1 MKDWIKAGEIAGE
14 SREFGKKL
22 IKVGASHKEITEKIE
37 SKIIE
42 LGGKLAFPTQM
53 SINHVAA
60 HYTALLNKDFKFEEG
75 DVVKLDLG
83 VSINGAIGDTAVT
96 VDLGDNEKLVKASRN
111 ALNSAL
117 EITKP
122 GVTIGEIGKTIQEEI
137 TNLGFK
143 PIKNLGGHGLDKYQ
157 IHTEPTIPNY
167 DNGDETKLK
176 KDQKIAVE
184 PFASNGSGFVTDG
197 NPSEIFQLTHVK
209 NIRLQS
215 AREILKY
222 ISEEFKTL
230 PFAKRSLLVKFNKLQ
245 IATGLLALKREGIL
259 HEYGTL
265 PERDKGAMVSQAE
278 HSLIVGEK
286 VTTKI

>member
-14 SREFGKKL
+14 AREFGKKL
-22 IKVGASHKEITEKIE
+22 IRIGASHKEVTEKIE
-37 SKIIE
+37 SKIGE

-53 SINHVAA
+53 SVNHIAA
-60 HYTALLNKDFKFEEG
+60 HYTALLDKDFNFEEG

-96 VDLGDNEKLVKASRN
+96 VDLGNNEKLVKASRN

-117 EITKP
+117 EIVKP
-122 GVTIGEIGKTIQEEI
+122 GTTLGEIGRTIQEEI
-137 TNLGFK
+137 TKLGFK
-143 PIKNLGGHGLDKYQ
+143 PIRNLGGHGSDKYQ

-176 KDQKIAVE
+176 KGQKIAIE
-184 PFASNGSGFVTDG
+184 PFASTGSGMISEG
-197 NPSEIFQLTHVK
+197 NPSEIYQLSHVK

-215 AREILKY
+215 AREIMKY
-222 ISEEFKTL
+222 VGEEFKTL
-230 PFAKRSLLVKFNKLQ
+230 PFSKRYLIRKFNKLQ

-259 HEYGTL
+259 HEYGVL
-265 PERDKGAMVSQAE
+265 PERDKTSLVSQAE